1 MEAKKRVPLYQLS
14 GQEGDQQF
22 TNNTTENALQ
32 CQPTNEL
39 DAIQQQTT
47 RATPTTSQ
55 KKQSISTIETLARRF
70 AEHVKRR
77 QDNKDAL
84 DKFYSG
90 LRMVGG
96 STSEKRKSRF
106 RSTSGLSSLHGTFE
120 DYFIHKARPLGY
132 VVVGIREYYTS
143 KKWPMCRKF
152 VCQTE
157 SIRRLY
163 CRKYRHRDVLE
174 GHDMCN
180 IPRASVEWQEQPDY
194 LQPIDKDG
202 NYPWKEKDSKTKDQ
216 PKSVP
221 GPSKRASPGSER
233 ADAKKQAAGRV
244 KRKRKLSKTAM
255 VKTAMTAK
263 EL

>member
-120 DYFIHKARPLGY
+120 DYFIHK
-132 VVVGIREYYTS
+132 
-143 KKWPMCRKF
+143 
-152 VCQTE
+152 
-157 SIRRLY
+157 
-163 CRKYRHRDVLE
+163 YRHRDVLE